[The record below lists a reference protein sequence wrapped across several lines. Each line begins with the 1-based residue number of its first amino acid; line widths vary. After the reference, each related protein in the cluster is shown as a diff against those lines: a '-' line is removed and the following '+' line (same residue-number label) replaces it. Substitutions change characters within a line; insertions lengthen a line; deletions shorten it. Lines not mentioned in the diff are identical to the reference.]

1 MYRGLRR
8 VWRRSDRHG
17 NEFAG
22 AIVRN
27 LISSAALLAIAAWLA
42 CALIGSDARPPTGVG
57 YEVIAQTSTEGRTFV
72 VRDTT
77 IAPGGAIGW
86 HWHPGTVIAVV
97 KQGTLYHYG
106 NDCTVDGIYRP
117 GDSFIELSGPAHVHD
132 GRNRGTTSVVLELLL
147 IDPVGTS
154 PAEAADPPR
163 ACR

>member
-1 MYRGLRR
+1 M
-8 VWRRSDRHG
+8 
-17 NEFAG
+17 
-22 AIVRN
+22 
-27 LISSAALLAIAAWLA
+27 SSAALLAVAAWLA
-42 CALIGSDARPPTGVG
+42 YALIGSGANSPAGVD
-57 YEVIAQTSTEGRTFV
+57 YEVVAQTSGEGRTFV

-86 HWHPGTVIAVV
+86 HWHRGTVLAVV

-117 GDSFIELSGPAHVHD
+117 GDSFIELSGPTHVHD
-132 GRNRGTTSVVLELLL
+132 GRNHGTTPVVLELLL

-154 PAEAADPPR
+154 PAEATDPPR

>member
-1 MYRGLRR
+1 MYRRTRR
-8 VWRRSDRHG
+8 GWGRPDRH
-17 NEFAG
+17 EDVFVG

-42 CALIGSDARPPTGVG
+42 YALIGAGRKPTGVD
-57 YEVIAQTSTEGRTFV
+57 YEVVAQTSTEGRTFV

-117 GDSFIELSGPAHVHD
+117 GDSFIEPSGPAHVHD
-132 GRNRGTTSVVLELLL
+132 GRNHGTTPVVLELLL

-154 PAEAADPPR
+154 PAEATDPPR
-163 ACR
+163 ACK